1 MSSGSTSS
9 TGSGVCVQFGGQYG
23 MHDGSRCSSYEE
35 CGYRVNCDAKFVA
48 SRAPLCSL
56 PRYMASRHITV
67 RRAARA
73 RFIELQ
79 ESGCV

>member
-1 MSSGSTSS
+1 MGSGSTSS
-9 TGSGVCVQFGGQYG
+9 TGSGFCVQFGGQYG
-23 MHDGSRCSSYEE
+23 RHDRCNSREK
-35 CGYRVNCDAKFVA
+35 CGYHVNCDAKFAA
-48 SRAPLCSL
+48 SRAPLCQL
-56 PRYMASRHITV
+56 PKYMVSRHITV